1 MILTITANAAL
12 DRVIFI
18 PEYRPG
24 TRMLAERMTTS
35 VGGKGFDTSVALS
48 GLGVHSL
55 AMGFLAGENGRRIE
69 SLLRGYGIDCNLI
82 WVEGETRLAHV
93 IVETIHGRHSHVMTA
108 GYSVSPEEL
117 QLFISR
123 YRGQVWQADWVVA
136 AGSLAPGLPEYF
148 YSTVVEIAHQAGVQV
163 LVDAQEEALRQVLPA
178 LPDIVKL
185 NRSEFCTGFGFAEA
199 DLTDMES
206 LLAVARQVRQR
217 HQLPVLIISAAEH
230 GLLALTDQGDYLA
243 ACPPQIVTSAAGAG
257 DCLSAALTWRRSL
270 GEDWPDTLRWAAA
283 SGAAGVLT
291 EATAELRMADV
302 LKFLPQATLR
312 IL

>member
-18 PEYRPG
+18 PEFNPG
-24 TRMLAERMTTS
+24 TRMLAERTTIS
-35 VGGKGFDTSVALS
+35 VGGKGFDTSVALA

-69 SLLRGYGIDCNLI
+69 YLLRGYGVDCNLTY
-82 WVEGETRLAHV
+82 VEGETRLAHV
-93 IVETIHGRHSHVMTA
+93 IVESIHGRHSHVMTA
-108 GYSVSPEEL
+108 GYSISPEEL

-136 AGSLAPGLPEYF
+136 AGSLAPGLPVNF
-148 YSTVVEIAHQAGVQV
+148 YATVVEIAHQAGAQV
-163 LVDAQEEALRQVLPA
+163 LVDAQEQALRQSLPA

-185 NRSEFCTGFGFAEA
+185 NRGEFCAGFGYVEA
-199 DLTDMES
+199 DIADMDS
-206 LLAVARQVRQR
+206 LLTVARQARQQ
-217 HQLPVLIISAAEH
+217 HHLPVLIVSAAEH
-230 GLLALTDQGDYLA
+230 GLLALTNQGDYLA
-243 ACPPQIVTSAAGAG
+243 ACPPQVVTSAAGAG

-270 GEDWPDTLRWAAA
+270 GDDWPDTLRWAVAA
-283 SGAAGVLT
+283 GAAGVLT

-302 LKFLPQATLR
+302 LKFLPLAELK
-312 IL
+312 LL